1 MFKVQLQILFS
12 SLLFSLKYLKSEN
25 QHLQLSMDTGQR
37 FQLVTKRI
45 SVIKNLKKPN
55 IPLQIVF
62 KKPNIPL
69 QIVLKKNKYSTPNCI
84 KKPQI
89 FHSKLY

>member
-69 QIVLKKNKYSTPNCI
+69 QIVLKK
-84 KKPQI
+84 QI

>member
-69 QIVLKKNKYSTPNCI
+69 QIVLKKNKYSTLNCI